1 MASSDRGM
9 ALGRCGPI
17 VIANAKTVR
26 GEPGMPIGTIGGLVG
41 KLDVFR
47 QLLPRARAALDSVR
61 VAFLVDAL

>member
-1 MASSDRGM
+1 
-9 ALGRCGPI
+9 
-17 VIANAKTVR
+17 
-26 GEPGMPIGTIGGLVG
+26 MPIGTIGGLVG